1 MDKKQL
7 IRKKYFLKRKK
18 HYYEIN
24 ESFFN
29 PLLKLIKREKKNKKY
44 NISIYF
50 PSSYEPNVQKIL
62 NIEFFK
68 KYNFLL
74 PRIDED
80 LMHFYKWKKNQP
92 LLLNKYGI
100 PEPKKSKKI
109 LPNLILVPLLAFDE
123 KKNRLGY
130 GKWFYDKYLHKLK
143 KIRKKI
149 LVVGVAFSFQ
159 KHNNLPVNK
168 RDFKLDYI
176 ITDKGII
183 W

>member
-29 PLLKLIKREKKNKKY
+29 PLLKLIKKEKKNKKY

-50 PSSYEPNVQKIL
+50 PSSYELNVLKIL

-74 PRIDED
+74 PSIDED

-130 GKWFYDKYLHKLK
+130 GKGFYDKYLHKLK

-168 RDFKLDYI
+168 TDFKLDYI

>member
-29 PLLKLIKREKKNKKY
+29 PLLKLIKRKKNKKY

-62 NIEFFK
+62 NIEFLKNIIFFFQELMKISCIFINGK
-68 KYNFLL
+68 KTNLYYWINMEYQN
-74 PRIDED
+74 P
-80 LMHFYKWKKNQP
+80 KNQK
-92 LLLNKYGI
+92 N
-100 PEPKKSKKI
+100 

-130 GKWFYDKYLHKLK
+130 GKGFYDKYLNKLK

-168 RDFKLDYI
+168 TDFKLDYI

>member
-7 IRKKYFLKRKK
+7 IRKRYFLKRKK
-18 HYYEIN
+18 HYFEIN

-29 PLLKLIKREKKNKKY
+29 PLLKLIKKEKKNKKF

-50 PSSYEPNVQKIL
+50 PSSYELNVLKIL
-62 NIEFFK
+62 NIEYFK

-74 PRIDED
+74 PCIGEED
-80 LMHFYKWKKNQP
+80 LMHFFKWKKNQI
-92 LLLNKYGI
+92 LQLNKYGI

-109 LPNLILVPLLAFDE
+109 IPNLILVPLLAFDK

-130 GKWFYDKYLHKLK
+130 GKGFYDKYLHKSK

-149 LVVGVAFSFQ
+149 LAVGVAFSFQ
-159 KHNNLPVNK
+159 KHHNLPVNK
-168 RDFKLDYI
+168 KDFKLDHI
-176 ITDKGII
+176 ITEKGII
-183 W
+183 